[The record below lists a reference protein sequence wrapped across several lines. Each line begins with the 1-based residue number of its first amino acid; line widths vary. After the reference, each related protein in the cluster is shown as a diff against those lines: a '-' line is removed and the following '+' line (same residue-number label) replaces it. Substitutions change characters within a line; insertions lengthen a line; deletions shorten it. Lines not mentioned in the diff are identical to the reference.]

1 MKKFI
6 LLGLGTLL
14 STIAANAGTI
24 GPSCGSCFGGTYSLG
39 GYQVSSTATT
49 ETWRYTFT
57 LETRGVTATDVSYI
71 ASLAAKVSTGLISA
85 TTVSGPTG
93 GSWSSPLLNSGLTDA
108 GCNGNGTGFIC
119 IAWLGGDKLKTGA
132 TAASSYA
139 WVFDVKMDAGTSLID
154 ASIKADF
161 DPAAG
166 RLLSEKISVP
176 EGGLPLELP
185 VLLSGVGGWMFYSR
199 RRQSKATV

>member
-6 LLGLGTLL
+6 LIGLGALL

-57 LETRGVTATDVSYI
+57 LETQGVTATDVSYI

-93 GSWSSPLLNSGLTDA
+93 GSWSAPLLNSGLTDA
-108 GCNGNGTGFIC
+108 GCNGSGTGFIC

-132 TAASSYA
+132 TAASSYS

-161 DPAAG
+161 DPATG
-166 RLLSEKISVP
+166 RLLSEKITVP

-185 VLLSGVGGWMFYSR
+185 LLLSGVGGWMFYSR